1 MNENPLGSSQRE
13 TSGSTTFSK
22 YEYQYH
28 WALCKI
34 IDEQREAGEYALFM
48 EFHEDVVLAHSLNRE
63 VAEFEFY
70 QIKNISSPKYNV
82 NNLTK
87 RTGDKNSILGKLIN
101 SAINKP
107 FTSKITTINL
117 VASCGYSLDQSDNNL
132 YLEVLTAG
140 DLSEP
145 EKKDLKEKLS
155 IELGV
160 DDIPENLRFIV
171 PTLGLKDQQDSVIG
185 KISKLISD
193 VFPNSHCDATNI
205 YRALIDELHRKGVV
219 SYDYNK
225 WDDLL
230 EKKALTSP
238 KVTEAI
244 NINVTLPVIER
255 LLDEANEIA
264 KEIGLTYLRKKQL
277 KKNIEKI
284 HIESI
289 GFPTSL
295 RLKVH
300 KSICEALSCT
310 KTRTTDLNNLLTQVS
325 ESLPKDLKNEI
336 GNIDDVR
343 DHIIYEVITGDV

>member
-1 MNENPLGSSQRE
+1 MNDNPLRSTQRE

-34 IDEQREAGEYALFM
+34 IDEQREAKEYALFM
-48 EFHEDVVLAHSLNRE
+48 EFHEDVVLANSLDCE

-70 QIKNISSPKYNV
+70 QVKNIGSPKYNI

-87 RTGDKNSILGKLIN
+87 RKGDKSSILGKLID

-107 FTSKITTINL
+107 FSKKIDTINL
-117 VASCGYSLDQSDNNL
+117 VASCGFSLDQLDNSLN
-132 YLEVLTAG
+132 LEVLTIG
-140 DLSEP
+140 DLSDSS
-145 EKKDLKEKLS
+145 KKELTEKLS
-155 IELGV
+155 IELGI
-160 DDIPENLRFIV
+160 DDVPENLRFIV

-205 YRALIDELHRKGVV
+205 YRALIDELHRKGVI

-230 EKKALTSP
+230 ENKALTSP
-238 KVTEAI
+238 KVTDAI
-244 NINVTLPVIER
+244 NVNITLPDIKE

-264 KEIGLTYLRKKQL
+264 TEIGLTYLQKKQL
-277 KKNIEKI
+277 RKNIEKI
-284 HIESI
+284 HIESV
-289 GFPTSL
+289 GFLTSL
-295 RLKVH
+295 RLKVR
-300 KSICEALSCT
+300 KTIREALTCT
-310 KTRTTDLNNLLTQVS
+310 KTGASDLNNLLTEVF
-325 ESLPKDLKNEI
+325 ESLPKDLRSEI
-336 GNIDDVR
+336 GSNDDVM
-343 DHIIYEVITGDV
+343 DYIIYEVITGDV

>member
-1 MNENPLGSSQRE
+1 MNENPLGTSQRE
-13 TSGSTTFSK
+13 ASGSTTFSK

-28 WALCKI
+28 WALCRI
-34 IDEQREAGEYALFM
+34 IDEQREAREYALFM
-48 EFHEDVVLAHSLNRE
+48 EFHEDVVLANSLNRE

-70 QIKNISSPKYNV
+70 QVKNIGSPKYNV

-87 RTGDKNSILGKLIN
+87 RTGDKSSILGKLID
-101 SAINKP
+101 SALNKP

-117 VASCGYSLDQSDNNL
+117 VASCGYSLDQLDNNL
-132 YLEVLTAG
+132 NLEVLTVG
-140 DLSEP
+140 DLSESA
-145 EKKDLKEKLS
+145 KKDLREKLS

-171 PTLGLKDQQDSVIG
+171 PTLGLNDQQDSVIG

-193 VFPNSHCDATNI
+193 VFPNSHCDATKV

-244 NINVTLPVIER
+244 NINITLPDIQR

-264 KEIGLTYLRKKQL
+264 KEIGLTYLQKKQL

-284 HIESI
+284 HIESV

-300 KSICEALSCT
+300 KLISESLSCM
-310 KTRTTDLNNLLTQVS
+310 KIKTTDLNTLLTEVS